1 MLGKDY
7 GEINCIHYGKRNQS
21 SGGEGGETGAV
32 CMRERKKN
40 GKLKILKNN
49 YIYSVNPDWKAY
61 RIAWNFKDQNKA

>member
-1 MLGKDY
+1 
-7 GEINCIHYGKRNQS
+7 
-21 SGGEGGETGAV
+21 
-32 CMRERKKN
+32 MRERKKN

>member
-1 MLGKDY
+1 MGRETNQV
-7 GEINCIHYGKRNQS
+7 GE
-21 SGGEGGETGAV
+21 EGGETGAV

-49 YIYSVNPDWKAY
+49 YIYSVNPNWKAY